1 MIDAEDYQSKNGK
14 SLPLNVYFRSD
25 WKNYVTSEMIKNIDV
40 YPYFKTRFAANWDEL
55 GSCLDENPSTISCHI
70 NMIIESGVT
79 TQEFVS
85 MINTMIKM
93 THSNL
98 ILPIGVGI
106 EKDTSLLIIKDL
118 QKSGINGIIPSATG
132 FGTEETRLGLMEL
145 INHRPYWPKHII
157 SQLPNPN
164 KKIKVNVHG
173 IKLTSRQEEV
183 LDLVCKRGLSNKGV
197 AKILSI
203 SESTVK
209 IHVSAIMRAYGVRNR
224 TQLALSASNR
234 PRI

>member
-1 MIDAEDYQSKNGK
+1 MIDVDDYQSKKNI
-14 SLPLNVYFRSD
+14 SLPLNIYFRSD
-25 WKNYVTSEMIKNIDV
+25 WKDYATPEMNNGVQLDSN
-40 YPYFKTRFAANWDEL
+40 FKTRFAANWDEL
-55 GSCLDENPSTISCHI
+55 GNCLAENPSTISCHI
-70 NMIIESGVT
+70 SMITTTGVT

-106 EKDTSLLIIKDL
+106 EKNTSLVIIKDL
-118 QKSGINGIIPSATG
+118 QKSGITGIIPSAEG
-132 FGTEETRLGLMEL
+132 FGTEETRLALMEL
-145 INHRPYWPKHII
+145 LHHRPYWPRHII

-164 KKIKVNVHG
+164 KKIKINIHG
-173 IKLTSRQEEV
+173 IKLTARQEEV

-224 TQLALSASNR
+224 TQLALSASQR
-234 PRI
+234 PRV